1 MAPELQGHG
10 TPRGG
15 EPGREWD
22 KPREGAT
29 LWSAVPTEGEE
40 GMVDGCGHPAG
51 PGAGRGKGADCL
63 GRFSWIYL

>member
-29 LWSAVPTEGEE
+29 LWSAVPHRGGGGDGRWVRTLRWPRRREGE
-40 GMVDGCGHPAG
+40 
-51 PGAGRGKGADCL
+51 RG
-63 GRFSWIYL
+63 